1 MYTGGINLAI
11 SPAIQEN
18 WEKACMMLAKEL
30 PSPSYTTWIKPLK
43 LRAVNKDTILVEVP
57 DPLAL
62 AQLNGRYKS
71 MLEAAVRASF
81 GRDYFVTP
89 ALTADIDKQL
99 AQNSNTMLNSKYT
112 FENFIVGDS
121 NRFAYAA
128 SLAVA
133 EGPNDAYNPLF
144 IYGGVGLGK
153 THLMNA
159 IGNYILMQDPTKNV
173 LFISSE
179 TFTNDFINSL
189 ASKTGAHEL
198 REKLRNVDVLM
209 VDDIQ
214 FFSKTVAT
222 QEEFFHTFNHLHN
235 AGKQIILSSDRP
247 PKEIPTIEERLRSRF
262 EWGLTVD
269 IRKPDLETRVAI
281 LRRKCIDEAIDC
293 DDDVLEFIAGRVSS
307 NIRELEGALNRLRAK
322 NQLIGGRIDIAFAAE
337 TLEAILPDNT
347 PRQVNAP
354 MIISAVAEHYNVTVA
369 DLQSKKRSKEYAL
382 PRQIAMYLIREMTT
396 LSTTAIGRE
405 LGDRDHTTVMHG
417 CDKINEVL
425 ASDPTFRRS
434 LDELKEAIAK
444 G

>member
-1 MYTGGINLAI
+1 MAI
-11 SPAIQEN
+11 TPAMQEN
-18 WEKACMMLAKEL
+18 WDKACQMLASEL
-30 PSPSYTTWIKPLK
+30 SMPSFTTWIKPLK
-43 LRAVNKDTILVEVP
+43 LRAVNKDTMLVEVP
-57 DPLAL
+57 DPLVL
-62 AQLNGRYKS
+62 SQLNGRYKS
-71 MLEAAVRASF
+71 MLEAAIRVSF
-81 GRDYFVTP
+81 GHDYFVSP
-89 ALTADIDKQL
+89 ALTADIEKQL
-99 AQNSNTMLNSKYT
+99 NQITNTMLNSKYS
-112 FENFIVGDS
+112 FDNFIVGDS

-133 EGPNDAYNPLF
+133 EGPNEAYNPLF

-159 IGNYILMQDPTKNV
+159 IGNYIMTQDPSKKV

-179 TFTNDFINSL
+179 TFTNDFITSL
-189 ASKTGAHEL
+189 GSKTGTAEL
-198 REKLRNVDVLM
+198 REKLRSVDVLM

-222 QEEFFHTFNHLHN
+222 QEEFFHTFNHLRDS
-235 AGKQIILSSDRP
+235 GKQIILSSDRP

-281 LRRKCIDEAIDC
+281 LRQKCIDENIACNDE
-293 DDDVLEFIAGRVSS
+293 VLEFIAGRVNS
-307 NIRELEGALNRLRAK
+307 NIRELEGALNRLKAK
-322 NQLIGGRIDIAFAAE
+322 HQLMGGVIDLAFAAD
-337 TLEAILPDNT
+337 TLEAILPDAAA
-347 PRQVNAP
+347 RQVNAP
-354 MIISAVAEHYNVTVA
+354 MIISAVAEYYNVTVQ

-382 PRQIAMYLIREMTT
+382 PRQIAMYLIREMTN
-396 LSTTAIGRE
+396 LSTTAIGKE

-425 ASDPTFRRS
+425 NSDATFRRS
-434 LDELKEAIAK
+434 LDELKEAISR